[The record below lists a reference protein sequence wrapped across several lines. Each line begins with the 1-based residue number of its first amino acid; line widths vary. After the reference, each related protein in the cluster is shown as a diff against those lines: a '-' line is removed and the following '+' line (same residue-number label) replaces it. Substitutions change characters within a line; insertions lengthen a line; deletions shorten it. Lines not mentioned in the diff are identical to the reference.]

1 MFLDNKKIGLFGG
14 SFDPAHLGHV
24 NFSFEA
30 AKHFNLDQVIWLI
43 SPGNPLK
50 PKAPAPIVSRV
61 MGAKNIISSP
71 KIIISSVEAEKGL
84 RYSWETLDFFFHNYP
99 KTKFVWLMGSD
110 NLAQFHLWKNWRWI
124 IESCPIGV
132 LARPNSRQTGLNS
145 KAARIYKNY
154 RIPANAGRYLPYST
168 SPVWCFA
175 NMPMMNI
182 SSSDIRKK

>member
-1 MFLDNKKIGLFGG
+1 
-14 SFDPAHLGHV
+14 
-24 NFSFEA
+24 
-30 AKHFNLDQVIWLI
+30 
-43 SPGNPLK
+43 
-50 PKAPAPIVSRV
+50 
-61 MGAKNIISSP
+61 
-71 KIIISSVEAEKGL
+71 
-84 RYSWETLDFFFHNYP
+84 
-99 KTKFVWLMGSD
+99 MGSD